1 MDRQCPLF
9 AAQALDLKERHNKAL
24 HLTPVN
30 VAKMHDDH
38 RLFRVERAL
47 LGRGA
52 QVSSSVGR
60 RCPQGNRVT
69 FFVDFYGVLPTFGHI
84 PAQKL
89 SLFPT
94 WVS

>member
-47 LGRGA
+47 LCRGA
-52 QVSSSVGR
+52 QVSSSVR
-60 RCPQGNRVT
+60 P
-69 FFVDFYGVLPTFGHI
+69 
-84 PAQKL
+84 L
-89 SLFPT
+89 SRPHVAAVVIGGLQYSSSHDP
-94 WVS
+94 S